1 MTARA
6 RGNMRWRTKLLLL
19 LSAFAIAPMLAVA
32 VLGYNTLEQQTRSTT
47 LDGLTALAHA
57 KAAAIDQFTDNRR
70 RDVERM
76 SSLLA
81 PRMSRLLDARR
92 QAETTPPAETPEPE
106 PPPLKDAEKLPPDGP
121 PPQPVPPEEQ
131 PAAPPRRDRAA
142 RAVEE
147 ERAEIMQTLGLMVW
161 DQRQFEEL
169 LVISDTGEVLAS
181 TFDDHVGQSA
191 ASLEYFRAGRR
202 ATYLQPVFMSPIT
215 EQLTMVISTPIRN
228 EHHETIGVM
237 AARLN
242 LTGFFRL
249 INDYTG
255 LGVTG
260 ETIVAKKIGDDV
272 VFMAPTRHDTTAA
285 LARKVRIGSGYG
297 GLRDATR
304 GQTGRGEE
312 TDYRGK
318 RVFMAWTHI
327 PELEWGL
334 AAKIDYDEATKGLA
348 AARMRTMIITVAVML
363 LVLGASVVAS
373 RALVAPLAQLRDA
386 TEQISRGNF
395 DVQIEIRSRDEI
407 GELAD
412 SFERM
417 VAAIKYFR
425 EHQRAEDEPL
435 EDDDPIDAAG

>member
-1 MTARA
+1 
-6 RGNMRWRTKLLLL
+6 MRWRTKLLLL

-32 VLGYNTLEQQTRSTT
+32 VLGYNTLEQEARTTT
-47 LDGLTALAHA
+47 LDGLTAVAHA
-57 KAAAIDQFTDNRR
+57 KAAAIDQFSDNRR
-70 RDVERM
+70 QDVERM
-76 SSLLA
+76 ASLLA
-81 PRMSRLLDARR
+81 PRLARLLAARR
-92 QAETTPPAETPEPE
+92 DAETTPPAETPEPL
-106 PPPLKDAEKLPPDGP
+106 PLKDAEDIPPGGPPAGP
-121 PPQPVPPEEQ
+121 PPE
-131 PAAPPRRDRAA
+131 APPAEPTRRDRAT
-142 RAVEE
+142 RAVEQ
-147 ERAEIMQTLGLMVW
+147 EREEIMHTLGLLVW

-169 LVISDTGEVLAS
+169 LVISDAGEVLAS

-191 ASLEYFRAGRR
+191 ANLEYFRAGRR

-215 EQLTMVISTPIRN
+215 KQLTMVISTPIRN

-260 ETIVAKKIGDDV
+260 ETIVAKKIDNEV

-285 LARKVRIGSGYG
+285 LARKVRIKSGYG
-297 GLRDATR
+297 GLPDAAR
-304 GQTGRGEE
+304 GQSGRGEE
-312 TDYRGK
+312 IDYRGK